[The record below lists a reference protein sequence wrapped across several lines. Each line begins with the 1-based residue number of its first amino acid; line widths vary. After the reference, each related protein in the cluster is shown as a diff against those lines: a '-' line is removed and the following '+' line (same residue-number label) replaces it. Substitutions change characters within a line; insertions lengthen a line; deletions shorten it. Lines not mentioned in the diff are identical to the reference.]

1 MPRAVIA
8 TLPEPVQIAEIL
20 GLPRPGSFDDIKL
33 VDCDSAHTDNFS
45 VLLASTGHCRISSRQ
60 AANAV
65 LSASLGSCGLSKSST
80 NYVLAPRG

>member
-33 VDCDSAHTDNFS
+33 VDCDSAHTDNF
-45 VLLASTGHCRISSRQ
+45 
-60 AANAV
+60 
-65 LSASLGSCGLSKSST
+65 LSCWHRPVIAGSAHDRRRTLS
-80 NYVLAPRG
+80 